1 MNKDLATQSSIPGSY
16 VQFHHDFTFLVVC
29 HSLEWA
35 KVRSDVLG
43 YDFEKGLPGLVNHPD
58 TGDLLHV
65 RKVITHEVADED
77 LYHITCDDLEWLGIP
92 MEDLGIDYPVDV
104 PVFVKHPASG
114 VHICI
119 ERIH

>member
-1 MNKDLATQSSIPGSY
+1 MNKDLATHSNIPGNY
-16 VQFHHDFTFLVVC
+16 VQFQHDFTFLVVC

-35 KVRSDVLG
+35 KVRSDVLES
-43 YDFEKGLPGLVNHPD
+43 DLDKGVLALVNHPD
-58 TGDLLHV
+58 SGDLLFV
-65 RKVITHEVADED
+65 RKVIATEAADED

-114 VHICI
+114 VHLCI